1 MYNSDNNDHDDTR
14 QEPFTPPVS
23 CPRPS
28 FRTNSGVPSEISS
41 AVPSEKSDDERVA
54 TENTSGNGSS
64 PTFLPP
70 GWKAFHHGSADNVR
84 IIYVNEQTGAV
95 ESRLEDLFKKPRSN
109 KKRAFEPMEGSCRG
123 GITSGDDRKSS
134 SPHRLKVAPR
144 PDAATSSSGPI
155 FSHIYQPR
163 GDANSVPEVI
173 NLLESDDDCDDSE
186 TDLEGPKSVD
196 LPNTSDFD
204 WKHNGSD
211 GGRDDDESDGVSET
225 LV

>member
-1 MYNSDNNDHDDTR
+1 MMTTTTTKLRKNRS
-14 QEPFTPPVS
+14 PPLHLL
-23 CPRPS
+23 REQAPS
-28 FRTNSGVPSEISS
+28 APIPEFRRKKGSG
-41 AVPSEKSDDERVA
+41 VPSEKSDDERVA
-54 TENTSGNGSS
+54 TENTSDNGNS

-70 GWKAFHHGSADNVR
+70 GWKAFHHGSNNVR

-95 ESRLEDLFKKPRSN
+95 ESRLEDLFKKPRSK

-123 GITSGDDRKSS
+123 GISGDDRKSS
-134 SPHRLKVAPR
+134 SPRRLKVAPK
-144 PDAATSSSGPI
+144 PDAATSSGPV
-155 FSHIYQPR
+155 FSHVYQPR

-173 NLLESDDDCDDSE
+173 DLVESEDDCDDSE
-186 TDLEGPKSVD
+186 TDLEGPKSAD

-211 GGRDDDESDGVSET
+211 GGRDNDESDGVSET